1 MKTFTSSLVRDF
13 TPFRWD
19 DDEEYAGSDTWSY
32 RRWAWEFLRRNP
44 AYQAACRT
52 APRHRG
58 ADNSEVAAK
67 FGRLDLRPYW
77 SRYGYGDDQRSM
89 WLAEHVD
96 VVTTLPWSGAP
107 LDKPLREGQVALIF
121 DLVQT
126 SAAGTAALSA
136 MEDRV
141 GMLLRNALKR
151 AEEEGVVQSKLFK
164 PVTKPLLAKY
174 LRLYDA
180 IEYFKVSR
188 DDTVKVLYPQFWDRK
203 AEAIADG
210 ARADAH
216 KAISKN
222 LQKARKLVSHEYQTL
237 VPLDVIR

>member
-1 MKTFTSSLVRDF
+1 
-13 TPFRWD
+13 
-19 DDEEYAGSDTWSY
+19 
-32 RRWAWEFLRRNP
+32 
-44 AYQAACRT
+44 
-52 APRHRG
+52 
-58 ADNSEVAAK
+58 
-67 FGRLDLRPYW
+67 
-77 SRYGYGDDQRSM
+77 M

-96 VVTTLPWSGAP
+96 VVTELPWSGAP
-107 LDKPLREGQVALIF
+107 LDNPLREGQIALIF
-121 DLVQT
+121 DLTQI

-141 GMLLRNALKR
+141 HVLLRQALKR
-151 AEEEGVVQSKLFK
+151 AKDEGVVQPKSFK
-164 PVTKPLLAKY
+164 PVTKPVLAKY

-180 IEYFKVSR
+180 IEYFKIAR

-203 AEAIADG
+203 TKAIADG
-210 ARADAH
+210 VRADAH